1 MCVCV
6 LTDAAETVG
15 SQEVPVPAGT
25 SETAVVVC
33 AGLATP
39 SVVTGTLVNV
49 WRKRK
54 KTDVQIQIKGKSRV
68 AVST

>member
-25 SETAVVVC
+25 SETAVAVC

-49 WRKRK
+49 WRK
-54 KTDVQIQIKGKSRV
+54 TDVQIQIKGKSRV